1 MTKKSGESIVKY
13 EQEGYY
19 SLRVDKKIN
28 RMFIEFL
35 GVWQS
40 RDEVPNYLAD
50 IAKTLVQVKEGYT
63 LLVLIHD
70 KRPPKLAIT
79 KLHKVAMK
87 ACMAAKYSKCAI
99 AFPKGTMLQKMST
112 NVIGKL
118 AGFDWKTFDG
128 EEAALKWLDKKKGE
142 LDPKKK

>member
-1 MTKKSGESIVKY
+1 MTKKSSESMVRF

-40 RDEVPNYLAD
+40 PEDVPNYIED
-50 IAKTLVQVKEGYT
+50 VKKTLAHVKEGYT
-63 LLVLIHD
+63 LLTLIHD
-70 KRPPKLAIT
+70 KKPPKLSIT
-79 KLHKVAMK
+79 KLHKAAMQ
-87 ACMAAKYSKCAI
+87 ACMDAKYSKCAI

-118 AGFDWKTFDG
+118 AGFNWKTFDG
-128 EEAALKWLDKKKGE
+128 EEAAIKWLGE
-142 LDPKKK
+142 K